1 LASIIGRVA
10 TMMFKQEDN
19 GPDLGRLNES
29 ERRVLYLLA
38 EGHTAKT
45 VAREMSLTP
54 AAVNER
60 LREARRKT
68 GVGSSREL
76 ARLLKSQENRHD
88 EMGIG
93 KRTAFAQPPP
103 VPDAEPWRP
112 QIGVVAMISLFLV
125 AAAGAATFMGQ
136 SNPSP
141 AQVDPLLGKPVEKFT
156 DPAELHAKV
165 RSEDR
170 DEVWA
175 SRMENAVR
183 PRLLQLPLVGKE
195 GNELRLICGS
205 TICEFAGS
213 LAGKATK
220 DPQTPLNRAVADLQD
235 KPLND
240 DLAKLGLK
248 RLSGAFMGVEGKPD
262 RSVFMLYYSREK

>member
-1 LASIIGRVA
+1 
-10 TMMFKQEDN
+10 MFKQEDN

-45 VAREMSLTP
+45 VAREMDLTP

-76 ARLLKSQENRHD
+76 ARLLKSQENCHD
-88 EMGIG
+88 EMGMG
-93 KRTAFAQPPP
+93 KASAFAPPPP

-112 QIGVVAMISLFLV
+112 QIGVVTMISLLL
-125 AAAGAATFMGQ
+125 AAAGVATLMGP

-156 DPAELHAKV
+156 DPAELHAKI

-170 DEVWA
+170 DEAWA
-175 SRMENAVR
+175 SRTENAVR

-213 LAGKATK
+213 LAGKATD
-220 DPQTPLNRAVADLQD
+220 DPKAPLNRAVADLQD
-235 KPLND
+235 KPLDD

-248 RLSGAFMGVEGKPD
+248 RLSGSFMGVEGKPD